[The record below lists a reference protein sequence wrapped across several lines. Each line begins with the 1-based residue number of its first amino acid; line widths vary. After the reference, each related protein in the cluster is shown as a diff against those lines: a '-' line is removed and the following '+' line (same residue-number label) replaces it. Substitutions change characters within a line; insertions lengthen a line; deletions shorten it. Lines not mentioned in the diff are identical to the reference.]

1 MADFQDVVNAIKE
14 NREISD
20 QKKLDAEKKSDKQVQ
35 DSIDNLSSKI
45 AEAEDRGLKRAVKK
59 LTEDKRVAVAQQ
71 ADEKARRVTE
81 NASLKEI
88 TDQKDALGLMASQIE
103 ANGGVALENAE
114 YNKLDLAIKQK
125 EFDLR
130 KANATSKGAKA
141 EIEKERRAA
150 IMEQGT
156 YLQKISAG
164 IAGIG
169 ASMKDSAKAA
179 LAGAGKGL
187 MGILKGTL
195 FAGLFIAVAKFLQS
209 PLYAKMVDY
218 ITGTLIPTLQ
228 SFYDAFFGPNGGV
241 IKGFKKLFSDE
252 SGIGAIVLGIGTV
265 VAAIAVFKV
274 AKLFGTIAGGVSK
287 LGGFLGNIGSRFKG
301 LKLPGAA
308 GGVPGGGPASTV
320 AKTSKG
326 AGGFGKAIGS
336 AGKGIG
342 SFISGILKGVA
353 SGLAALANPAT
364 LIGLAAVSAAIIAVS
379 AALRIAAPAF
389 EPIGKMMDSF
399 GAAVNKV
406 FKGLGSFVESTGKA
420 IKSVIVGIGE
430 SIGKVVDK
438 ITAMKTAG
446 TEATT
451 KQIQELSKIP
461 SDKLF
466 AAAKGI
472 DAMKAALAD
481 FGGGT
486 FSKVADSLFGG
497 SGPIDKLVDLAKNV
511 TPLMK
516 AAEAISVIS
525 AAGGD
530 YAMAQA
536 ELKRRERVAE
546 LEKELAED
554 TKGITQSQKS
564 FDKEQEGR
572 KAELAALKKQK
583 MELKL
588 SGSRARGGPMNAD
601 EMYLVG
607 ETGPELVMPKSASM
621 VQSEQKTDAILK
633 SALDKSSNGQ
643 QAINVV
649 APQAKV
655 TNNSA
660 NTNVSN
666 TSYVGNPDMAFQ
678 LAAGT

>member
-20 QKKLDAEKKSDKQVQ
+20 QKKLAAEKKSDKEVQ
-35 DSIDNLSSKI
+35 DSIDALTRKI
-45 AEAEDRGLKRAVKK
+45 AKADEKGLGLIGKK
-59 LTEDKRVAVAQQ
+59 LQEEKKVAVAQQ

-81 NASLKEI
+81 NASLTEI
-88 TDQKDALGLMASQIE
+88 KDQKDALNIMASQIE

-130 KANATSKGAKA
+130 KAQATSKGAKA

-150 IMEQGT
+150 VMEQGT

-228 SFYDAFFGPNGGV
+228 SFYDGFFGPNGGV
-241 IKGFKKLFSDE
+241 IEGFKRLFSDD

-274 AKLFGTIAGGVSK
+274 AKLFGVIAGGVGK
-287 LGGFLGNIGSRFKG
+287 LGGFLGKIGSGFKG

-308 GGVPGGGPASTV
+308 KGGVPGGGAASTV
-320 AKTSKG
+320 SKTTKG
-326 AGGFGKAIGS
+326 AGGFGKAIGG

-342 SFISGILKGVA
+342 QFISGILKGVA
-353 SGLAALANPAT
+353 SGLKALANPAT
-364 LIGLAAVSAAIIAVS
+364 LVGLAAVSAAIIAVS

-399 GAAVNKV
+399 GSAVNRI

-451 KQIQELSKIP
+451 KQIKELSNIP

-466 AAAKGI
+466 SAAKGI
-472 DAMKAALAD
+472 DAMKAALND

-497 SGPIDKLVDLAKNV
+497 NGPIDKLVALTEKVPA
-511 TPLMK
+511 LMK

-530 YAMAQA
+530 YAMAQQ
-536 ELKRRERVAE
+536 ELKRREKVAE
-546 LEKELAED
+546 LEKNLAGKY
-554 TKGITQSQKS
+554 TGFSQESK
-564 FDKEQEGR
+564 DEKRAKDQ
-572 KAELAALKKQK
+572 AELDALKKQK

-588 SGSRARGGPMNAD
+588 SGSRARGGPMNAGG
-601 EMYLVG
+601 MYLVG
-607 ETGPELVMPKSASM
+607 ETGPELVIPKSASM
-621 VQSEQKTDAILK
+621 VQSEQKTDTILK

>member
-81 NASLKEI
+81 NASLTEI
-88 TDQKDALGLMASQIE
+88 KDQKDALNIMASQIE

-179 LAGAGKGL
+179 LAGAGKGI

-308 GGVPGGGPASTV
+308 KGGVPGGGPASTV
-320 AKTSKG
+320 AKTTKG

-399 GAAVNKV
+399 GSAVNRI

-451 KQIQELSKIP
+451 KQIKELSNIP

-472 DAMKAALAD
+472 DAMKAALAG

-486 FSKVADSLFGG
+486 FSKISDSLFGG
-497 SGPIDKLVDLAKNV
+497 GGPIEKIVELAKNV
-511 TPLMK
+511 NPLLK

-546 LEKELAED
+546 LEKNLGGGDSYRGTRGE
-554 TKGITQSQKS
+554 KRKKS
-564 FDKEQEGR
+564 DE
-572 KAELAALKKQK
+572 AELAALEKQK